1 MFTHKQTRSAGD
13 SSMKRH
19 SYRVEA
25 IISAIVVAVVA
36 AAFYQ
41 VRELAAALLIF
52 SVLFSTVGMAFLI
65 LFLIQ
70 ELALRALIRIETSMA
85 HIRGQNTVASPQPH
99 RNSMARSSR

>member
-1 MFTHKQTRSAGD
+1 MFTNKQTRSAGD
-13 SSMKRH
+13 STIKHH
-19 SYRVEA
+19 SYQVEA
-25 IISAIVVAVVA
+25 IIGAIVVSMA
-36 AAFYQ
+36 AAVFYQ

-52 SVLFSTVGMAFLI
+52 SALFSTLGMAFLI

-85 HIRGQNTVASPQPH
+85 RIRVQHTVASPQPY